1 MSDSKRLKEMKNV
14 WNCTKV
20 HFNPDT
26 FGWIDYLIEYA
37 ENLEVENE
45 RLRAENAEYKGKY
58 ERFYSRF
65 CEANSKLYDSNTDN
79 ERLKRENEQ
88 LRQAIADARHLA
100 SYHGTTEDIY
110 NRLIEVDPTHQT
122 LKYLREIEKG
132 D

>member
-65 CEANSKLYDSNTDN
+65 CEANSKLYDSN
-79 ERLKRENEQ
+79 
-88 LRQAIADARHLA
+88 
-100 SYHGTTEDIY
+100 
-110 NRLIEVDPTHQT
+110 RLIEVDPTHQT
-122 LKYLREIEKG
+122 LKYLREIEKE